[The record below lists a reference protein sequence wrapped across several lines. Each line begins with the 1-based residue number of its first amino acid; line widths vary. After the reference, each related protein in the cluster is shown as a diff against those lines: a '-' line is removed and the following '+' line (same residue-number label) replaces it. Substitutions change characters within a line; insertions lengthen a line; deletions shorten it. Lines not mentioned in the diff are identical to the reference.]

1 MGSVRDALSG
11 WTGETLLLYET
22 NYPGDLRTFPGTS
35 LHNKPVVSLI
45 KHPTF
50 LMKSLP
56 RVRSRWFALALVI
69 GLLIASS
76 TAQSTSK
83 LLATTDAPVVVR
95 SVRVVP
101 GPAVEILSSR
111 PLVPIISKLEN
122 PPRLVIDLPNADVP
136 ADLPNVDLSSPDSAA
151 KSSETGLPSQEI
163 RRVRV
168 SKYQNAPP
176 VTRVVLDLVTPVG
189 NTWDAAGNRLMVR
202 LHPPD
207 DATSRPPTVGAFS
220 KGVQPIAVPVS
231 AGSTGRV
238 VLASGRLDAGSSVTA
253 GSETSV
259 LRLERGGEV
268 LVCPGTTVSVTSSQ
282 SGHALMLG
290 MSTGAL
296 EAHYNLDA
304 SADSILTPD
313 FRILLAGP
321 GEFHYAVSADSR
333 GNTCIRALPGNTA
346 SLIVSELLGEGNY
359 QVKPAEQILFHS
371 GRLNLVDAAVPASCG
386 CPAPPVPVL
395 RASEATPA
403 SDAPL
408 PSSMQLAS
416 SSDKIARSNE
426 LPPETAALPP
436 SKPDDVH
443 VQVEAPFVF
452 RADEARAENPP
463 VAKPSVVAEAELPHG
478 WPQPATFQLGALPPA
493 QSRIKPSRHG
503 VFAKIKGFFSTIFS

>member
-1 MGSVRDALSG
+1 
-11 WTGETLLLYET
+11 
-22 NYPGDLRTFPGTS
+22 
-35 LHNKPVVSLI
+35 
-45 KHPTF
+45 
-50 LMKSLP
+50 MKSLP
-56 RVRSRWFALALVI
+56 RVRSRWFSLALVI
-69 GLLIASS
+69 GLPIASS

-83 LLATTDAPVVVR
+83 LLGTTDAPVVVR

-101 GPAVEILSSR
+101 GPAVEIISSR
-111 PLVPIISKLEN
+111 PLVPVISKLEN
-122 PPRLVIDLPNADVP
+122 PPRLVIDLPNADFP
-136 ADLPNVDLSSPDSAA
+136 ADLPNVDLSSVNLSSLDSPAN
-151 KSSETGLPSQEI
+151 SSATGLLTQEI

-189 NTWDAAGNRLMVR
+189 DTWDAAGNRLMVR

-207 DATSRPPTVGAFS
+207 DATSRPPTVAAFS
-220 KGVQPIAVPVS
+220 RGVQPIAVPVS

-253 GSETSV
+253 GFETSV

-346 SLIVSELLGEGNY
+346 SVIVSELLGEGNY

-371 GRLNLVDAAVPASCG
+371 GRLNLVDVAVPATCG
-386 CPAPPVPVL
+386 CPAPPIPVL

-416 SSDKIARSNE
+416 LADKPANSNE

-436 SKPDDVH
+436 SKPNDVH
-443 VQVEAPFVF
+443 VQVEVPFVF
-452 RADEARAENPP
+452 RAEEAQGANLP
-463 VAKPSVVAEAELPHG
+463 VAKPSVIAAAELPPRS
-478 WPQPATFQLGALPPA
+478 WPRPATFQIGALPPA
-493 QSRIKPSRHG
+493 QSRIRPTRHG